1 MNKSVVLVV
10 LLLSMLGIIATQGLT
25 WLNAL
30 AVAST
35 ALALLLEVRR

>member
-10 LLLSMLGIIATQGLT
+10 LLLSTLGIIAIQGLT
-25 WLNAL
+25 WLNTL
-30 AVAST
+30 AVASS